1 MKRVEVDFGTTV
13 RGGLIRASLR
23 RFPDQTV
30 VRGEAVEAFDDDE
43 GISFTGVVEEV
54 DDRFAYLR
62 MHWSDRPDVPSCS
75 AGLNLFLDANS
86 LAVAVAAACSA
97 NEPGPLH
104 RLSPSPVMVPL
115 PDRHFVDA

>member
-75 AGLNLFLDANS
+75 LVSICFS
-86 LAVAVAAACSA
+86 M
-97 NEPGPLH
+97 PTPLLS
-104 RLSPSPVMVPL
+104 LSPRRARRMSQV
-115 PDRHFVDA
+115 RCIG